1 MATIKRL
8 FWNYHCLDHLTIEL
22 PYKDKKQG
30 RLDTTFSSS
39 SSSSFFTRLN
49 LEINGF
55 DVD

>member
-8 FWNYHCLDHLTIEL
+8 FWNFHCLDHLTIEL

-39 SSSSFFTRLN
+39 FFTRLN